1 MNDHKRATVDR
12 RDFLKLAGV
21 GLVSASSTRLLLQP
35 SGQAFA
41 SALNEDEVAILYDG
55 SKCIGCRACE
65 EACKECNNLPVETT
79 PPSELSATTW
89 NLIKKR
95 AGVDQADRPF
105 FNYQC
110 MHCTDAACV
119 MVCPTGALYKD
130 KRGFVAVDESKCNG
144 CGYCTQFCPFGVP
157 GLKDVNLVTGEA
169 KVGKCIFC
177 CDNQPAEGIGQVA
190 CVEACPT
197 GALTLDWRQSQL
209 EAARDRV
216 AQLKAEGFSEA
227 KLYGESEAGGLH
239 RLSILLDEPSAYG
252 LPVDPQGP
260 ITLSSI
266 WQKVIQPLGEIAI
279 GATTLGLLVN
289 WVVARRRI
297 KVEEEV

>member
-1 MNDHKRATVDR
+1 MNDSKRAMVDR
-12 RDFLKLAGV
+12 RDFLKLTGV
-21 GLVSASSTRLLLQP
+21 GLGGLLLQP
-35 SGQAFA
+35 SDQAFA
-41 SALNEDEVAILYDG
+41 SALNEDEVAILYDA

-65 EACKECNNLPVETT
+65 EACKECNNLPVETA

-95 AGVDQADRPF
+95 KGVDEADWPF

-119 MVCPTGALYKD
+119 MVCPTDALYKD
-130 KRGFVAVDESKCNG
+130 KQGFVAVDEVKCNG

-157 GLKDVNLVTGEA
+157 SLKEVNLITGRA

-177 CDNQPAEGIGQVA
+177 CQNQPQEGIAKVA

-197 GALTLDWRQSQL
+197 GALTLGRRESQL
-209 EAARDRV
+209 EVAKDRV
-216 AQLKAEGFSEA
+216 AQLRVNGHGKAM
-227 KLYGESEAGGLH
+227 LYGESEAGGLH

-260 ITLSSI
+260 ITFSRV
-266 WQKVIQPLGEIAI
+266 WQKIIQPLGAVAI
-279 GATTLGLLVN
+279 GASILGVIAAFFA
-289 WVVARRRI
+289 ARRGIRM
-297 KVEEEV
+297 EEVE